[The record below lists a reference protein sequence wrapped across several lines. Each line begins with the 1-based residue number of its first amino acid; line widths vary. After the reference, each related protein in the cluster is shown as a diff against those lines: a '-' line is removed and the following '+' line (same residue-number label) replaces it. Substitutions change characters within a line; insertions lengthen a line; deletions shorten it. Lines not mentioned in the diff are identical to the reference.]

1 MTSQYMLLKVME
13 NDFLEPVQK
22 LRCLKV
28 FYKRGFLPSNISK
41 FFLTYY
47 KSYFQLVMQL
57 EINSNLKNVHVMFR
71 YDFNIWRGIRE

>member
-1 MTSQYMLLKVME
+1 ME

-28 FYKRGFLPSNISK
+28 FYKIGFLPSNISK

-47 KSYFQLVMQL
+47 KSYFQVVMQL
-57 EINSNLKNVHVMFR
+57 EINSNLKNVHIIICIDMILIFGEV
-71 YDFNIWRGIRE
+71 